1 MRALLSKSRVGGAP
15 AKSALRMVRR
25 TGSFEKEGLRQALQ
39 RGVANAQFSIHGGAL
54 DERCNQAPML
64 APGALQDVA
73 NGGALGI
80 RNRRFDLEFDRLR
93 DFVQR

>member
-15 AKSALRMVRR
+15 AKSALRMVHR
-25 TGSFEKEGLRQALQ
+25 TGIFEKEGLRQGLQ
-39 RGVANAQFSIHGGAL
+39 RGVANAQVRFRGGAL
-54 DERCNQAPML
+54 DQRCNQAPML

-73 NGGALGI
+73 DGCALGI

>member
-1 MRALLSKSRVGGAP
+1 MRAFL
-15 AKSALRMVRR
+15 AKSLVGDTPANSGLRMVRLM
-25 TGSFEKEGLRQALQ
+25 GSFEKEGLRQALQ
-39 RGVANAQFSIHGGAL
+39 RGVANAQFSLQGGAL

-73 NGGALGI
+73 DSCALGT
-80 RNRRFDLEFDRLR
+80 RNRRFELEIDCLR